1 MNPLDSDTKKSFH
14 KMFSVIVRN
23 LNPLELSCCHCLGV
37 NTTNQSSTLA
47 SGQWLPKDLSSFFK
61 IQKEKKETVREHLQF
76 KEKRGTE

>member
-14 KMFSVIVRN
+14 KMFGVIVRN
-23 LNPLELSCCHCLGV
+23 LNPLELSCCLGV